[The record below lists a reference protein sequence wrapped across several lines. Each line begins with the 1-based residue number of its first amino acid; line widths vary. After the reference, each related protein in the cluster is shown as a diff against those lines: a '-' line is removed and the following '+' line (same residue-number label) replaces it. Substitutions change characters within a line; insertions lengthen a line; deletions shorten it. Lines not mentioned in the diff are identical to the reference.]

1 MSKAKKYYLF
11 HKPYGVL
18 CAFTNEHGKKDLSS
32 YLDVPQDV
40 YPVGRLDENSEGLLL
55 LTNDKAVNHQLLNP
69 QFKHKRSYIV
79 QLEGQINKKALG
91 QIEKGVEIS
100 LGTEKYTTLPCKI
113 LKTSINKLPECDR
126 RIDFDKSKGTS
137 AVKLTLHEG
146 KNRQVRK
153 MCAAAG
159 FPVIRLIRTEIEQL
173 HLADLHAGEYK
184 KVPRPLFYRS
194 LNLRSQ

>member
-1 MSKAKKYYLF
+1 MSKAKKYFLF

-18 CAFTNEHGKKDLSS
+18 CAFTNEHGKTDLSK

-55 LTNDKAVNHQLLNP
+55 LTNDKNVNHQLLNP
-69 QFKHKRSYIV
+69 QFKHKRSYLV
-79 QLEGQINKKALG
+79 QLEGQINKKAISRL
-91 QIEKGVEIS
+91 EKGIDIS
-100 LGTEKYTTLPCKI
+100 LGTETYTTLPCKAI
-113 LKTSINKLPECDR
+113 KTSIHKFPKARR

-137 AVKLTLHEG
+137 ALKLILHEG

-173 HLADLHAGEYK
+173 HLADLPPGEYK
-184 KVPRPLFYRS
+184 QIPRPLFYRS
-194 LNLRSQ
+194 LNLSML

>member
-1 MSKAKKYYLF
+1 MSKSKKYYLF

-32 YLDVPQDV
+32 CLEVPRDV

-55 LTNDKAVNHQLLNP
+55 LTNDKHVNHQLLNP
-69 QFKHKRSYIV
+69 QFKHKRTYLV
-79 QLEGQINKKALG
+79 QLEGQINKAALQ
-91 QIEKGVEIS
+91 QIESGIEIS
-100 LGTEKYTTLPCKI
+100 LAAEKYTTLPCKI
-113 LKTSINKLPECDR
+113 AKTGLNKFPPSRR

-159 FPVIRLIRTEIEQL
+159 FPVIRLIRTEIEKL
-173 HLADLHAGEYK
+173 HLSDLPAGEVK
-184 KVPRPLFYRS
+184 KVSRPVFYQG
-194 LNLRSQ
+194 LNLTTV